1 MLHECYMVFRS
12 HKNRSATTTSQHQK
26 QSFANSPI
34 QVEIVIKIDHSI
46 HNHKIP
52 TNDAAYKYKMEE
64 RDRRKQMINEKFSII
79 IWQFIFGWKNFF
91 IFSRIEA
98 FGKKI
103 CYFPTEQCETFGFDG
118 VKQAQ
123 IGREQET
130 KRDEKGWLAKRYT
143 QNKTKGAKKYKYKNE
158 IIYMIT
164 MFLSP

>member
-1 MLHECYMVFRS
+1 MNTFLTHGAIRCVCGERKCTFSTTTVTQMLHECYMVFRS

-98 FGKKI
+98 FGKKSVI
-103 CYFPTEQCETFGFDG
+103 FPPNN
-118 VKQAQ
+118 
-123 IGREQET
+123 
-130 KRDEKGWLAKRYT
+130 AKHLVLM
-143 QNKTKGAKKYKYKNE
+143 E
-158 IIYMIT
+158 
-164 MFLSP
+164 